1 MFYVLVTAAWILLAL
16 TATDFAVLG
25 LGREEADRS
34 SKKPF
39 GCC

>member
-1 MFYVLVTAAWILLAL
+1 MFYFLTTALWVLLAL
-16 TATDFAVLG
+16 AATDFAILG
-25 LGREEADRS
+25 LNKEADRS